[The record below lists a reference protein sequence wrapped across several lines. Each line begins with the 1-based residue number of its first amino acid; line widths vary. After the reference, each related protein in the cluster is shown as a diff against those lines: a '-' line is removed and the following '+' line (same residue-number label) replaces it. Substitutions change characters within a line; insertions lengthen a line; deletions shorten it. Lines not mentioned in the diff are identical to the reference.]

1 MIEYIYSMGV
11 WETYLPL
18 LCFIFCPFLSDM
30 TSFLTQFRLT
40 TPSASGENWG
50 QLILQPNH
58 AGLGSSLFGISSNCV
73 LWRGRRKRR
82 RSFELA
88 KRLESTNSLCSTRPP
103 TDWPNLNTRAT
114 LHLCNIVTRLF
125 IYFFSCPRWNYSR
138 EKCIKIQSYK
148 ACC

>member
-11 WETYLPL
+11 WKTYLPL

-58 AGLGSSLFGISSNCV
+58 GAFVRHLFEL
-73 LWRGRRKRR
+73 LWRREGT
-82 RSFELA
+82 FDLA
-88 KRLESTNSLCSTRPP
+88 KRLESTKSLCSTRPP

-125 IYFFSCPRWNYSR
+125 IYFFDVQGETFLGTLP
-138 EKCIKIQSYK
+138 EKNVS
-148 ACC
+148 